1 MNLSFVAAASAS
13 TLLLLLLDNNS
24 ISGGV
29 LVHSFQFPSSSACL
43 PINSLRTS
51 YTSSSFTSLYSTND
65 DADDSSSTTTA
76 EQQQEQFD
84 EITKALERAK
94 LKFDESRTNVAT
106 LQKQRDDIAV
116 ETENIITKLK
126 NSFV

>member
-1 MNLSFVAAASAS
+1 M
-13 TLLLLLLDNNS
+13 TLLLLLLDNS

-29 LVHSFQFPSSSACL
+29 LVHSFQFPSSSAGL

-51 YTSSSFTSLYSTND
+51 YTSSFTSLYSTNND
-65 DADDSSSTTTA
+65 DTDDSSSTTTA

-94 LKFDESRTNVAT
+94 LKFDESRTNVVT

>member
-1 MNLSFVAAASAS
+1 MNLSSVAAAAS
-13 TLLLLLLDNNS
+13 TLLLLLLDNS

-29 LVHSFQFPSSSACL
+29 LVHSFQLPSSSAGL

-51 YTSSSFTSLYSTND
+51 SYTSPSFTSLYSTND
-65 DADDSSSTTTA
+65 DSSAATA

-94 LKFDESRTNVAT
+94 LKFDESRTNVVT

>member
-1 MNLSFVAAASAS
+1 MNLSSVAAASAS
-13 TLLLLLLDNNS
+13 TLLLLLLDNS

-29 LVHSFQFPSSSACL
+29 LVHSFQLPSSSAGL
-43 PINSLRTS
+43 PINSLRTSS
-51 YTSSSFTSLYSTND
+51 YTSSSFTSLYSTNND
-65 DADDSSSTTTA
+65 TDDSSSTTTA

-94 LKFDESRTNVAT
+94 LKFDESRTNVVT